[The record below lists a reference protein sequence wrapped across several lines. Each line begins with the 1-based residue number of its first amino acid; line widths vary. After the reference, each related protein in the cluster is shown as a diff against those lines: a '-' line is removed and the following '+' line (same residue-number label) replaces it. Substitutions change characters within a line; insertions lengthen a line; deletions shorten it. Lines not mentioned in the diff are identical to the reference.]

1 MSDSVTKW
9 HEIQESMPKKSKKSK
24 NTSDKLNAVEHVWY
38 AESDRWIYI
47 ERYASG
53 YLGLNC
59 MQGDEYEYFKKNWCE
74 IDRGMSEF
82 YDTMKDDLIKL
93 RVDMSELEFIDK
105 VMWIYFEATHRYDE
119 YK

>member
-1 MSDSVTKW
+1 MRTNDR
-9 HEIQESMPKKSKKSK
+9 I
-24 NTSDKLNAVEHVWY
+24 NAVEHIWY

-82 YDTMKDDLIKL
+82 YSTMKNDLMKL
-93 RVDMSELEFIDK
+93 RTEMSELEFIDK
-105 VMWIYFEATHRYDE
+105 VMWIYLESRMNVERY
-119 YK
+119 K

>member
-1 MSDSVTKW
+1 MRVNDR
-9 HEIQESMPKKSKKSK
+9 
-24 NTSDKLNAVEHVWY
+24 LNAVEHIWY

-82 YDTMKDDLIKL
+82 YSKMKNDLMKL

-105 VMWIYFEATHRYDE
+105 VMWIYFESKINVERYN
-119 YK
+119 

>member
-1 MSDSVTKW
+1 MRTNDR
-9 HEIQESMPKKSKKSK
+9 
-24 NTSDKLNAVEHVWY
+24 LNAVEHIWY

-82 YDTMKDDLIKL
+82 YDCMRTELIRL
-93 RVDMSELEFIDK
+93 RVGMSELEFIDK
-105 VMWIYFEATHRYDE
+105 VMWIYLESRMNVERY
-119 YK
+119 K

>member
-1 MSDSVTKW
+1 MRTD
-9 HEIQESMPKKSKKSK
+9 
-24 NTSDKLNAVEHVWY
+24 DRLNAVEHIWY

-59 MQGDEYEYFKKNWCE
+59 MQGDEYDYFKKNWCE

-82 YDTMKDDLIKL
+82 YSTMKNDLIKL
-93 RVDMSELEFIDK
+93 RVEMSELEFIDK
-105 VMWIYFEATHRYDE
+105 VMWIYFESKTNYVRYN
-119 YK
+119 

>member
-1 MSDSVTKW
+1 MKTNDR
-9 HEIQESMPKKSKKSK
+9 I
-24 NTSDKLNAVEHVWY
+24 NAVEHIWY

-82 YDTMKDDLIKL
+82 YDCMRTELIRL
-93 RVDMSELEFIDK
+93 RAEMSELEFIDK
-105 VMWIYFEATHRYDE
+105 VMWIYLESRMNVERY
-119 YK
+119 K

>member
-1 MSDSVTKW
+1 MRTNDR
-9 HEIQESMPKKSKKSK
+9 
-24 NTSDKLNAVEHVWY
+24 LNAVEHIWY

-59 MQGDEYEYFKKNWCE
+59 MQDDDYEYFKKHWCE

-82 YDTMKDDLIKL
+82 YSTMKNDLMKL
-93 RVDMSELEFIDK
+93 RVGMSELEFIDK
-105 VMWIYFEATHRYDE
+105 VMWIYFESRMNIERY
-119 YK
+119 K

>member
-1 MSDSVTKW
+1 MRTD
-9 HEIQESMPKKSKKSK
+9 HR
-24 NTSDKLNAVEHVWY
+24 LNAVEHIWY
-38 AESDRWIYI
+38 PESDRWIYI

-82 YDTMKDDLIKL
+82 YNTMKNDLLKL
-93 RVDMSELEFIDK
+93 RVGMSELEFIDK
-105 VMWIYFEATHRYDE
+105 VMWIYFESKINIEQYN
-119 YK
+119 

>member
-1 MSDSVTKW
+1 MKTNDR
-9 HEIQESMPKKSKKSK
+9 I
-24 NTSDKLNAVEHVWY
+24 NAVEHIWY

-59 MQGDEYEYFKKNWCE
+59 MQGDEYEYFKKHWCE

-82 YDTMKDDLIKL
+82 YSTMKNDLMKL
-93 RVDMSELEFIDK
+93 RAEMSELEFIDK
-105 VMWIYFEATHRYDE
+105 VMWIYLESRMNVERY
-119 YK
+119 K

>member
-1 MSDSVTKW
+1 MIENDR
-9 HEIQESMPKKSKKSK
+9 
-24 NTSDKLNAVEHVWY
+24 LNAVEHIWY

-59 MQGDEYEYFKKNWCE
+59 MQGDEYEYFKKHWCE

-82 YDTMKDDLIKL
+82 YSTMKNDLMKL
-93 RVDMSELEFIDK
+93 RAEMSELEFIDK
-105 VMWIYFEATHRYDE
+105 VMWIYLESRMNVERY
-119 YK
+119 K

>member
-1 MSDSVTKW
+1 MKTNDR
-9 HEIQESMPKKSKKSK
+9 I
-24 NTSDKLNAVEHVWY
+24 NAVEHIWY

-82 YDTMKDDLIKL
+82 YSTMKNDLMKL
-93 RVDMSELEFIDK
+93 RVGMSELEFIDK
-105 VMWIYFEATHRYDE
+105 VMWIYFEAKMNIERY
-119 YK
+119 K

>member
-1 MSDSVTKW
+1 MIENDR
-9 HEIQESMPKKSKKSK
+9 
-24 NTSDKLNAVEHVWY
+24 LNAVEHIWY

-82 YDTMKDDLIKL
+82 YGCMKTELIAI
-93 RVDMSELEFIDK
+93 RAQMGELEFIDK
-105 VMWIYFEATHRYDE
+105 VMWIYLESRMNVERY
-119 YK
+119 K

>member
-1 MSDSVTKW
+1 MRTNDR
-9 HEIQESMPKKSKKSK
+9 
-24 NTSDKLNAVEHVWY
+24 LNAVEHIWY

-82 YDTMKDDLIKL
+82 YSTMKNDLLKL
-93 RVDMSELEFIDK
+93 RVEMSELEFIDK
-105 VMWIYFEATHRYDE
+105 VMWIYFESKINIERY
-119 YK
+119 K

>member
-1 MSDSVTKW
+1 MRANDR
-9 HEIQESMPKKSKKSK
+9 
-24 NTSDKLNAVEHVWY
+24 LNAVEHIWY

-82 YDTMKDDLIKL
+82 YSKMKNDLMKL

-105 VMWIYFEATHRYDE
+105 VMWIYFESKINVERYN
-119 YK
+119 